1 MKNLTI
7 LILCPLAFISACS
20 PIDQAM
26 YSRSVVEVEVDERIY
41 KVNRYPGTE
50 DTWLSSLSE
59 SKNPGYAG
67 YEYLNQAD
75 QRITA
80 IERVSE
86 CKVVPRSVVHI
97 NSVITT
103 AKVSC

>member
-7 LILCPLAFISACS
+7 LILCPLAFISACT

-26 YSRSVVEVEVDERIY
+26 WSRSVVEVEVDERIY
-41 KVNRYPGTE
+41 RVNRYPGTE
-50 DTWLSSLSE
+50 DTWVTSISPS
-59 SKNPGYAG
+59 NQGFVAF
-67 YEYLNQAD
+67 EYLNQAD